1 MDNKPQPSMSGRPV
15 EEPVGGAPGD
25 VTSGF
30 GYGTMEHGLMVVR
43 IADKEVIEWV
53 CLMSFLWPRRE
64 ARCYDTD
71 LVDQLVA

>member
-1 MDNKPQPSMSGRPV
+1 M
-15 EEPVGGAPGD
+15 
-25 VTSGF
+25 TSGF